1 LEHAYLTACHE
12 AFAIAGIQEEMH
24 DLDEAEL
31 PDSRLSMAHTSQDAS
46 SVKITTAQVVNDVI
60 INATL
65 LEGVPRIG
73 LILRYNIIVV
83 IPYVQVYLCLFMIIY
98 SFIF

>member
-1 LEHAYLTACHE
+1 LEHAYLTACHA

-46 SVKITTAQVVNDVI
+46 YVKIKSAQVVDDVI
-60 INATL
+60 INAL
-65 LEGVPRIG
+65 GRFDPKVQYYCHCALDCH
-73 LILRYNIIVV
+73 YS
-83 IPYVQVYLCLFMIIY
+83 PYYPFDKTI
-98 SFIF
+98 SK